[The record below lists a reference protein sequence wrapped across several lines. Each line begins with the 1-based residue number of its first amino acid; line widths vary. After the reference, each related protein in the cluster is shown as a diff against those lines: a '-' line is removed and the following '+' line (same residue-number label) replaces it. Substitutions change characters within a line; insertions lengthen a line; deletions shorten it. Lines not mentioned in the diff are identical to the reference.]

1 VDTKRVEPPHGA
13 PASLRIDC
21 VTRTDR
27 VSPHH
32 RIRAVGGTGRDGEE
46 WRLGEAATIAAIEN
60 ERATFH
66 VERPDGTHVAVVV
79 GQGLDKTYLRAES
92 DTEAPDALLAL
103 PDCD

>member
-1 VDTKRVEPPHGA
+1 VDTKRVEQPHSA
-13 PASLRIDC
+13 PASIRIDC

-46 WRLGEAATIAAIEN
+46 WRLGEAAAIAAIEN
-60 ERATFH
+60 ERATFYI
-66 VERPDGTHVAVVV
+66 ERPGGTRVEVVV
-79 GQGLDKTYLRAES
+79 GDGQDKSYLRAES
-92 DTEAPDALLAL
+92 DADAPDALLAL